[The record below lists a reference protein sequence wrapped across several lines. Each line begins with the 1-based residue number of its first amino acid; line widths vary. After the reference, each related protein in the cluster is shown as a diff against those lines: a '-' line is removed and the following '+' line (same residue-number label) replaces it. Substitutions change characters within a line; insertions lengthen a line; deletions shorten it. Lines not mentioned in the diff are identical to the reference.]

1 MSEPAYTNTCP
12 ACGKRILPSDTL
24 CWHCG
29 HKLPEQAAPL
39 DLPLSPRVVA
49 KRPAA
54 PQTDTPSYDLRA
66 IAVYGSLTLA
76 VFVALL
82 LVMGGLGR
90 RPLLVNS
97 AGLDIPDDWI
107 QLTDSQLR
115 YTLAVPGGWQWLD
128 VPFRDQQGVLAE
140 LTRRQPYIA
149 RSLNPLGQTA
159 SDLSI
164 ESVALVSE
172 ALASEP
178 LGSEALGLP
187 DPVPFVVIAASPRL
201 RELTPQEALSR
212 LADSPLPV
220 SDQRLDDSV
229 PRQPRGRFSVRDA
242 PAGYQCQHLVTADP
256 ATAAYLVAACA
267 PEAQYAGLQA
277 VLDAVLN
284 SFQLLEQ

>member
-39 DLPLSPRVVA
+39 DLPLNPRVVA

-66 IAVYGSLTLA
+66 IAIYGGLTLA

-82 LVMGGLGR
+82 LVMAALGR

-97 AGLDIPDDWI
+97 AGLDVPDDWI

-159 SDLSI
+159 GDLSI
-164 ESVALVSE
+164 ESVVV
-172 ALASEP
+172 
-178 LGSEALGLP
+178 GSEALGLP

-201 RELTPQEALSR
+201 RELAPQEALSR
-212 LADSPLPV
+212 LAGSPLPV

-267 PEAQYAGLQA
+267 PETQYAGLQA
-277 VLDAVLN
+277 DLDAVLN

>member
-1 MSEPAYTNTCP
+1 MSDPVYTNTCR

-29 HKLPEQAAPL
+29 HKLPERAAPL

-49 KRPAA
+49 KGSAVA
-54 PQTDTPSYDLRA
+54 QTDAPAYDLRA
-66 IAVYGSLTLA
+66 IAVYGGLTLA

-82 LVMGGLGR
+82 LVMGALGR

-128 VPFRDQQGVLAE
+128 VPFREQQAVLDD
-140 LTRRQPYIA
+140 LVRRRPTIG
-149 RSLNPLGQTA
+149 RSLTPLGQTA
-159 SDLSI
+159 GDLSI
-164 ESVALVSE
+164 EGVAL
-172 ALASEP
+172 
-178 LGSEALGLP
+178 GGEALGQA
-187 DPVPFVVIAASPRL
+187 DPAPFVVIAVSPRL
-201 RELTPQEALSR
+201 RTLTPGEALSL
-212 LADSPLPV
+212 LAESPLPV

-229 PRQPRGRFSVRDA
+229 PRQPRGRFSVVDA

-267 PEAQYAGLQA
+267 PEAQVAGLQA
-277 VLDAVLN
+277 DLDAVLN

>member
-1 MSEPAYTNTCP
+1 MSDPVYINTCP

-29 HKLPEQAAPL
+29 HKLPERAAPL
-39 DLPLSPRVVA
+39 DLPLSPRVGAKGSAVA
-49 KRPAA
+49 
-54 PQTDTPSYDLRA
+54 QTDAPAYDLRA
-66 IAVYGSLTLA
+66 IAVYGGLTLA

-82 LVMGGLGR
+82 LVMGALGR

-97 AGLDIPDDWI
+97 AGLDIPDDWV

-128 VPFRDQQGVLAE
+128 VPFRDQQAVLDD
-140 LTRRQPYIA
+140 LVRRRPTIR
-149 RSLNPLGQTA
+149 RSLTPLGRTA
-159 SDLSI
+159 GDLSI
-164 ESVALVSE
+164 EGVAL
-172 ALASEP
+172 
-178 LGSEALGLP
+178 GGEALGQA
-187 DPVPFVVIAASPRL
+187 DPAPFVVIAASPRL
-201 RELTPQEALSR
+201 RALTPGEALSL
-212 LADSPLPV
+212 LAESPLPV

-229 PRQPRGRFSVRDA
+229 PRQPRGRFSVVDA

-267 PEAQYAGLQA
+267 PAAQVAGLQA
-277 VLDAVLN
+277 DLDAVLN